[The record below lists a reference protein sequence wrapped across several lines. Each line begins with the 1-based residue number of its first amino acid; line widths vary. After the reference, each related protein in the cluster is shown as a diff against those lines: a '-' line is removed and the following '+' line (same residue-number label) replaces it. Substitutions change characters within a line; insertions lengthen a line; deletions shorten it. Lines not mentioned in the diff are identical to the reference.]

1 MGPSAHFEQF
11 IAIGK
16 IEAAPTELQ
25 IQTDD
30 NGWPGHLTS
39 NLDRGNYTGDAPIV
53 FPERALRL
61 GECLVRRTFLSPR
74 FMARDFVVHCLR
86 KFRVRKCVAAHSGFL
101 SMASGQLSGFEVQL
115 LTGHLRAAAVF
126 FRRLEYTL

>member
-1 MGPSAHFEQF
+1 MGPPAHFEQF

-30 NGWPGHLTS
+30 NGWSGHLTS

-53 FPERALRL
+53 FPERAFRL
-61 GECLVRRTFLSPR
+61 GECLLRRTFLSPR
-74 FMARDFVVHCLR
+74 FIAAVFCPRVSLKFAARDP
-86 KFRVRKCVAAHSGFL
+86 VAAHPCC
-101 SMASGQLSGFEVQL
+101 
-115 LTGHLRAAAVF
+115 
-126 FRRLEYTL
+126 

>member
-61 GECLVRRTFLSPR
+61 RECLVRRTFLSPR

-86 KFRVRKCVAAHSGFL
+86 KFRVRKWLAAHGGFL
-101 SMASGQLSGFEVQL
+101 SIGVELGIWF
-115 LTGHLRAAAVF
+115 
-126 FRRLEYTL
+126 

>member
-1 MGPSAHFEQF
+1 MGPPAHFEQF

-25 IQTDD
+25 IQTDN
-30 NGWPGHLTS
+30 NGWSGHLTS
-39 NLDRGNYTGDAPIV
+39 NLDRRNYTGDAPIV

-74 FMARDFVVHCLR
+74 FMTRVFMVHCLR
-86 KFRVRKCVAAHSGFL
+86 KYRVRKCVAAHGGFL
-101 SMASGQLSGFEVQL
+101 SLASDKLSGFDVQRLPVHL
-115 LTGHLRAAAVF
+115 LAAAAF
-126 FRRLEYTL
+126 FGRLGYTL